1 MALIYGY
8 RPVVEALRGKSE
20 LRRLY
25 VQRGKK
31 GLEPLAAEARKRGVP
46 VSVIPDSELQRL
58 CKSPRHQ
65 GLAAEIVRRENTV
78 EDLVESARERGEAPF
93 LVVCDHLED
102 PHNLGAVLRSA
113 ETAGCHGAIVPM
125 RRAAPI
131 TGTVVRS
138 AAGATAHLPV
148 AVVNNVAQAVRRL
161 TELNVWCAGLTGEA
175 QMSIYEADMTGPL
188 ALVVGAENQGV
199 GHATALACDYL
210 VRIPL
215 FGAVESLNASVAFGV
230 TVFEAVRQRHR
241 LGIE

>member
-1 MALIYGY
+1 MALIFGY
-8 RPVVEALRGKSE
+8 RPVVEALRGTQE
-20 LRRLY
+20 LCRLY

-46 VSVIPDSELQRL
+46 VSVLPERELKRL
-58 CKSPRHQ
+58 CRAARHQ
-65 GLAAEIVRRENTV
+65 GLAAEVQRRDHTV
-78 EDLVESARERGEAPF
+78 DDLVESARVRGEEPF

-113 ETAGCHGAIVPM
+113 ETAGCHGAVIPT

-131 TGTVVRS
+131 TGTVVRA

-148 AVVNNVAQAVRRL
+148 AVVNNLAQAVRRL
-161 TELNVWCAGLTGEA
+161 TENDVWCAGLTGEA
-175 QMSIYEADMTGPL
+175 QMTIYEADLTGPL
-188 ALVVGAENQGV
+188 ALVVGAENRGV

-210 VRIPL
+210 VKIPL

-230 TVFEAVRQRHR
+230 AVFEAVRQRR
-241 LGIE
+241 GY